1 MSEEKKYWIPH
12 PGPQTEVLK
21 RNEFEIL
28 FGGSRGGGK
37 TQAGIAWLTRWVNNP
52 NYRALIIRRNADDL
66 SDWVG
71 RARDMYAGLGADF
84 AYRPTEIKFPSG
96 AIFKTGHL
104 KDENA
109 YGKYLGH
116 EYQKMVIEE
125 LTQIPTEE
133 SYLKL
138 ISSCRSTVA
147 GLEPQVF
154 MTTNPGGPGHA
165 WVRKRFIDV
174 CEWGMPYFDPVTTR
188 GRIFIRSKLED
199 NPTLMTSDPTYIQF
213 LDSLPENLRKAWK
226 DGSWEIVA
234 GQVFTDWRRELHV
247 INEFAIPPEWNRWI
261 SIDWGVNAPFCVLWF
276 VEGYDKRVY
285 CTRELYM
292 NGVEFE
298 KIMGVGLTPRKLAQ
312 TINVINKRM
321 GWENYEYAVADPSC
335 WNHPE
340 GGESIAETM
349 MNEGL
354 KMIKADNDR
363 INGLSRVREYI
374 SLAPDGKPYLQFFK
388 SCQRSILSIPS
399 LSYDERKLEDVDTA
413 SDDHGYDSLRYFLM
427 SRPSK
432 TTNLP
437 NPITN
442 LLQYD
447 YKKKTSGFQDEGET
461 ILEV

>member
-1 MSEEKKYWIPH
+1 MTNAWIPH

-21 RNEFEIL
+21 RTEFEVL

-37 TQAGIAWLTRWVNNP
+37 TQAGIAWLSRWVNNP
-52 NYRALIIRRNADDL
+52 QFRALIIRRNADDL

-71 RARDMYAGLGADF
+71 RAREMYSGLGADF

-96 AIFKTGHL
+96 ALFKTGHL

-138 ISSCRSTVA
+138 ISSCRSTVK

-154 MTTNPGGPGHA
+154 MTTNPGGPGHS
-165 WVRKRFIDV
+165 WVRQRFIDIG
-174 CEWGMPYFDPVTTR
+174 EWGVTHIDPVTKR

-199 NPTLMTSDPTYIQF
+199 NPTLMKSDPTYIQF
-213 LDSLPENLRKAWK
+213 LESLPENLRKAWK

-234 GQVFTDWRRELHV
+234 GQVFTDWRRETHV

-261 SIDWGVNAPFCVLWF
+261 SLDWGVNAPFCVLWF
-276 VEGYDKRVY
+276 TEGYDKRIY
-285 CTRELYM
+285 CVRELYM
-292 NGVEFE
+292 NGVEYE
-298 KIMGVGLTPRKLAQ
+298 KTMGVALTPKKLAK
-312 TINVINKRM
+312 TINLINSKM
-321 GWENYEYAVADPSC
+321 GWSDYQYLVADPAC

-349 MNEGL
+349 MGEGL
-354 KMIKADNDR
+354 KMVQADNDR
-363 INGLSRVREYI
+363 VHGLARMREYL
-374 SLAPDGKPYLQFFK
+374 SLAPDGRPYLQFFRN
-388 SCQRSILSIPS
+388 CINTVQTIPA
-399 LSYDERKLEDVDTA
+399 LSYDERKLEDVDTSLA
-413 SDDHGYDSLRYFLM
+413 DHAYDSARYFLM
-427 SRPSK
+427 SRPAVTSQ
-432 TTNLP
+432 LP
-437 NPITN
+437 DPITN
-442 LLQYD
+442 LLSYD
-447 YKKKTSGFQDEGET
+447 YKKKTQGDPDDGET
-461 ILEV
+461 ILEM